1 MPIYGAGEQDGVL
14 YLAMRYVEG
23 VDLGTLIAREGP
35 LSTTRTARIVTQV
48 AAALDAAHRRGLI
61 HRDVKP
67 GNILIAEGPG
77 SEDHTYL
84 SDFGLIR
91 RTELDT
97 GLTKTG
103 QFMGSIDYCAPE
115 QIKGDTVDARAD
127 IYSLGFVLFEC
138 LTGERPFARETEI
151 ATLYG
156 HLEDPPPRAAEKRP
170 DLPIGIDTVIGRSM
184 AKRPDDRYATAGGLA
199 TAVRRELGIR
209 SDEHPVEQLPAPRH
223 RRRRR
228 LLLVGTTSLVL
239 GLAATVWAASRDSP
253 TPKPTGPGVSVVRID
268 PDTNRVVGAVHDQF
282 YGVDAV
288 ASEGALWVVSSEGV
302 TKRDETTG
310 DVEGVIQA
318 DDPLAIRDAFGAIW
332 VGTHAGA
339 KATVLKID
347 PAIDEVV
354 GTVDVSQPLPIT
366 TLALEAGEGAVWALD
381 GQGNLTKIDPL
392 SGRAV
397 GTFNVGPGPR

>member
-1 MPIYGAGEQDGVL
+1 MTDPRIGIELAGYRIETLLGRGGMGEVYLATQSFPERKVAVKVLARELADDQTFRERFIRESNAAASTEHPNIEPIYGAGEQAGVL

-115 QIKGDTVDARAD
+115 QIRGDTVDARTD
-127 IYSLGFVLFEC
+127 IYSLGCVLFEC
-138 LTGERPFARETEI
+138 LTGGRPFARETEI

-156 HLEDPPPRAAEKRP
+156 HLEDPPPRVAEKRP
-170 DLPIGIDTVIGRSM
+170 DLPSGIDAVIGRSM
-184 AKRPDDRYATAGGLA
+184 AK
-199 TAVRRELGIR
+199 
-209 SDEHPVEQLPAPRH
+209 
-223 RRRRR
+223 
-228 LLLVGTTSLVL
+228 
-239 GLAATVWAASRDSP
+239 
-253 TPKPTGPGVSVVRID
+253 
-268 PDTNRVVGAVHDQF
+268 
-282 YGVDAV
+282 
-288 ASEGALWVVSSEGV
+288 
-302 TKRDETTG
+302 
-310 DVEGVIQA
+310 
-318 DDPLAIRDAFGAIW
+318 
-332 VGTHAGA
+332 
-339 KATVLKID
+339 
-347 PAIDEVV
+347 
-354 GTVDVSQPLPIT
+354 
-366 TLALEAGEGAVWALD
+366 
-381 GQGNLTKIDPL
+381 
-392 SGRAV
+392 
-397 GTFNVGPGPR
+397 